1 MLECTSLMIIKLIEK
16 GLNQTRN
23 EQYVLLIEK
32 EKLVK
37 TLLIDITSIK
47 IYIPLHEKLDLLMFA
62 NAANMKQIQVC
73 THSKYGIPYLLMR

>member
-37 TLLIDITSIK
+37 TLVIDITSIK
-47 IYIPLHEKLDLLMFA
+47 IYKSTARKIGFTH
-62 NAANMKQIQVC
+62 VC
-73 THSKYGIPYLLMR
+73 